1 MPSMATETRQPGK
14 AATAR
19 LRNAPIVSEVRPY
32 DLSMFAG
39 EAMNA
44 VASRARG
51 FFSGLETHVRMLA
64 LSEPFSAKPALDYVQ
79 DLVLS
84 TTPEE
89 QWRRS
94 GLLAYRHFLDNLVQE
109 ADLRRIR
116 YFLVSWPGPELPP
129 AAITRAAED
138 SFMTTVTPLPGGL
151 PPFYAGAY
159 REELDH
165 LSPVERDQPY
175 MAVYTAWELLG
186 TWDLYTMHRLMLMP
200 FPVALSVD
208 VETLSIDKAQFRL
221 QSAYNGL
228 YAQLHQQSRF

>member
-1 MPSMATETRQPGK
+1 MAVRTRPDERALNSRPHN
-14 AATAR
+14 AA
-19 LRNAPIVSEVRPY
+19 IVSEVRPY

-39 EAMNA
+39 EAMAA
-44 VASRARG
+44 VAGRARG

-64 LSEPFSAKPALDYVQ
+64 LSEPFSAKPALDHVQ

-84 TTPEE
+84 TTPDE

-138 SFMTTVTPLPGGL
+138 SFMTTVSPLQGGL

-159 REELDH
+159 REEL
-165 LSPVERDQPY
+165 
-175 MAVYTAWELLG
+175 
-186 TWDLYTMHRLMLMP
+186 
-200 FPVALSVD
+200 
-208 VETLSIDKAQFRL
+208 
-221 QSAYNGL
+221 
-228 YAQLHQQSRF
+228 

>member
-1 MPSMATETRQPGK
+1 MSSRTDWRRELSVAASTRHERAISTQIASAS
-14 AATAR
+14 AASR
-19 LRNAPIVSEVRPY
+19 PRNAAIVSEARPY

-84 TTPEE
+84 TTPDEG
-89 QWRRS
+89 WRRS

-116 YFLVSWPGPELPP
+116 YFLVSWPGTELPP
-129 AAITRAAED
+129 AAITRAA
-138 SFMTTVTPLPGGL
+138 
-151 PPFYAGAY
+151 
-159 REELDH
+159 
-165 LSPVERDQPY
+165 
-175 MAVYTAWELLG
+175 
-186 TWDLYTMHRLMLMP
+186 
-200 FPVALSVD
+200 
-208 VETLSIDKAQFRL
+208 
-221 QSAYNGL
+221 
-228 YAQLHQQSRF
+228 